1 MKKLKVSRLQ
11 VERRESKAQD
21 WSPLRQS
28 CNHPYWEPQI
38 KLGKERK
45 QDAPRC
51 DLLPTEGLHLHGP
64 AGSLLFYTKETG
76 QHLKI
81 GQSMWKHDMKTWL
94 QFLSAKETLWLPQLK
109 ENTIC
114 KVWSKKKQKTSGH
127 SEPYICYSQSL
138 WMLI

>member
-11 VERRESKAQD
+11 AGRRESKAQA

-28 CNHPYWEPQI
+28 CNLPYWEPRI

-64 AGSLLFYTKETG
+64 AESLLFYTKETG

-81 GQSMWKHDMKTWL
+81 GHSMWKHDMKTWL
-94 QFLSAKETLWLPQLK
+94 QFLSTKETLWLPQLK
-109 ENTIC
+109 ENTIFVKC
-114 KVWSKKKQKTSGH
+114 DQKKKTSGH
-127 SEPYICYSQSL
+127 SEPYICYRQSL